1 MLTQLFP
8 LLLPLLLFSLNGNSA
23 NSKTCSRRQP
33 KACFYKRQFPNG
45 VQPGPVRRVS
55 DLPSLD
61 GTRNPDRHSVFYTLS
76 RNEAVVV
83 EYIPDTKIDMFQ
95 VGRSTN
101 SHIDLV
107 VSEPRLSSLS
117 HLFEDQKLSPQGS
130 PTEDDSPPPIASL
143 AAAFPKP
150 RPAQNAQR
158 LLPVSAVSRFACR
171 ICVERNPPHTARIY
185 AAGFDSSNHIILG
198 ELAVKWTHSGRMD
211 GLTTNG
217 VMILRTN
224 LDEVLANSTKPA
236 RNSPFGTLAICRDV
250 HYARIDC

>member
-1 MLTQLFP
+1 MRKRLEDDADRVLYGE
-8 LLLPLLLFSLNGNSA
+8 LAVLGLNGNSA

-107 VSEPRLSSLS
+107 VSEPRLSTLS

-198 ELAVKWTHSGRMD
+198 NLMGVSIRV
-211 GLTTNG
+211 LFIVITTQ
-217 VMILRTN
+217 
-224 LDEVLANSTKPA
+224 ASTL
-236 RNSPFGTLAICRDV
+236 SPETVTAFPFKFPF
-250 HYARIDC
+250 

>member
-1 MLTQLFP
+1 MLLYPSSCRFFF
-8 LLLPLLLFSLNGNSA
+8 LGNCEQWTYPRS
-23 NSKTCSRRQP
+23 Q
-33 KACFYKRQFPNG
+33 
-45 VQPGPVRRVS
+45 
-55 DLPSLD
+55 

-107 VSEPRLSSLS
+107 VSEPRRSGLS

-143 AAAFPKP
+143 ASAFPKP

-198 ELAVKWTHSGRMD
+198 VCSL
-211 GLTTNG
+211 
-217 VMILRTN
+217 
-224 LDEVLANSTKPA
+224 
-236 RNSPFGTLAICRDV
+236 CRWWCG
-250 HYARIDC
+250 HLGPI

>member
-1 MLTQLFP
+1 
-8 LLLPLLLFSLNGNSA
+8 
-23 NSKTCSRRQP
+23 
-33 KACFYKRQFPNG
+33 
-45 VQPGPVRRVS
+45 
-55 DLPSLD
+55 
-61 GTRNPDRHSVFYTLS
+61 
-76 RNEAVVV
+76 
-83 EYIPDTKIDMFQ
+83 MFQ

-236 RNSPFGTLAICRDV
+236 RNSPFGTLV
-250 HYARIDC
+250 VMTSSRIATKFQFQMCEQPVAVPHQFMVLLTASINPKTRGGNRIFEKHEELQTMVSPKHVAMLVSFPKPQRT